1 MIYCNVFLKF
11 TKNCDISVYQF
22 METSSQQT
30 TLEVCQSPSFSKDL
44 LIINQVVGMHIDMYF
59 EEIPTSPPPF
69 HLSPPQKKIYTCIYI

>member
-1 MIYCNVFLKF
+1 
-11 TKNCDISVYQF
+11 

-59 EEIPTSPPPF
+59 EEIPTPPPF
-69 HLSPPQKKIYTCIYI
+69 HLSPPPPKKNIYMYIYIIPSSGSLKI

>member
-1 MIYCNVFLKF
+1 
-11 TKNCDISVYQF
+11 

-59 EEIPTSPPPF
+59 EEIPTSPPLSTF
-69 HLSPPQKKIYTCIYI
+69 HPPPPKNIYIYIIPSSGSLKIWFLNSWNFVLLLE